1 MRSHVK
7 HFITPLD
14 WQPLGLQPARLLCP
28 WGFSQQEYWS
38 GLTCPLPGIF
48 LTRDGTQVSCMQGDS
63 LLSDLPAP
71 KKWVLTIQK
80 MSDLSAFVSCN
91 SGFFFQ
97 LTYRSHFYPP
107 ERCLECKFSKRK
119 KSTQKELISGIA
131 VKILSSCQF
140 IQNTRGWVFA
150 FNYNIYL
157 RKNKCLASFCYGWY
171 SINSN
176 FRAVGILL

>member
-80 MSDLSAFVSCN
+80 MSDLSAFFSFN
-91 SGFFFQ
+91 SGFFPDNISVPF
-97 LTYRSHFYPP
+97 LTTWKLSRMQV
-107 ERCLECKFSKRK
+107 LSKRK
-119 KSTQKELISGIA
+119 TLTQKELLFGIA

-140 IQNTRGWVFA
+140 IQNTRG
-150 FNYNIYL
+150 
-157 RKNKCLASFCYGWY
+157 
-171 SINSN
+171 
-176 FRAVGILL
+176 

>member
-1 MRSHVK
+1 
-7 HFITPLD
+7 
-14 WQPLGLQPARLLCP
+14 
-28 WGFSQQEYWS
+28 
-38 GLTCPLPGIF
+38 
-48 LTRDGTQVSCMQGDS
+48 MQGDS

-80 MSDLSAFVSCN
+80 MPDLSAFVSCN

-131 VKILSSCQF
+131 VKVLFSCHF
-140 IQNTRGWVFA
+140 VQNTSGWVFA

-157 RKNKCLASFCYGWY
+157 RKNKWLAISAM
-171 SINSN
+171 IDTQ
-176 FRAVGILL
+176 

>member
-80 MSDLSAFVSCN
+80 MPDLSAFVSCN

-131 VKILSSCQF
+131 VKILSKIPEAGYLLLIIIFTSERT
-140 IQNTRGWVFA
+140 NGWPVSAMFDTQ
-150 FNYNIYL
+150 
-157 RKNKCLASFCYGWY
+157 
-171 SINSN
+171 
-176 FRAVGILL
+176 